1 MRRVISILAILA
13 IAISNVSAQANSAMT
28 AAENVYKSMMDLKAE
43 AGIEIGTITELKRN
57 PESGSI
63 TSSVEIIP
71 LQCDADAYF
80 SDLIQKVEKAFQTDS
95 PKGYNYGNIPLGN
108 INTANF
114 GTFKGDDMQ
123 SFIEIM
129 NKSAKPAPSLLYL
142 EVKCSDNPQMRTFYG
157 VKWALIDKKVK
168 GTMYLITSKRPDL
181 ILSEA
186 DKKADDADEED
197 ALSSLPQDA
206 QKRIK
211 VLAAMIDTY
220 SDELKNLQEKYE
232 KAGAYDVQQAFKEQM
247 KLIVKKRQELL
258 DKMHKIILEETY

>member
-13 IAISNVSAQANSAMT
+13 IAISNVNAQDKSAMT
-28 AAENVYKSMMDLKAE
+28 AAENVYKAMMDLKAE

-63 TSSVEIIP
+63 TSYVEIIP
-71 LQCDADAYF
+71 LQCDADSYF

-95 PKGYNYGNIPLGN
+95 PKGYNYGNIPFGN

-129 NKSAKPAPSLLYL
+129 NKSEKPTSSLLYL
-142 EVKCSDNPQMRTFYG
+142 EVKCADNPQMRTFYG

-186 DKKADDADEED
+186 DRKADDENEED
-197 ALSSLPQDA
+197 VLSSLPQDA

-211 VLAAMIDTY
+211 VLGAMIDTY